1 MKNKGDCPVEIVYN
15 RAKLQLLSIN
25 DVRPL
30 YAIIEKYPDIWT
42 YLIAK
47 MDCLEDMERLVEES
61 IGKYK
66 KGGDLPFTVIDQTT
80 NEIVG
85 TTRLYNISKDC
96 KTTELGHTWYSP
108 SVQRT
113 SVNTEC
119 KFMMLR
125 YAFEELG
132 MLRVQIKTD
141 ARNEKSQRAI
151 ERLGA
156 VKEGIMRNERELSN
170 GYVRDAVVYSIIS
183 EDWPSVKEKLENK
196 LICYR

>member
-1 MKNKGDCPVEIVYN
+1 MEIIYN

-30 YAIIEKYPDIWT
+30 YAIIEKHPDIWT

-61 IGKYK
+61 VEKYK
-66 KGGDLPFTVIDQTT
+66 RGVDLPFIVIDQTT

-85 TTRLYNISKDC
+85 TTRLYNISKKH

-119 KFMMLR
+119 KYMMLR

-141 ARNEKSQRAI
+141 ARNEKAQRAI
-151 ERLGA
+151 GRLGA
-156 VKEGIMRNERELSN
+156 VKEGILRNERLLPN

-183 EDWPSVKEKLENK
+183 EDWPSVKEQLENK
-196 LICYR
+196 LMSVKCK

>member
-1 MKNKGDCPVEIVYN
+1 MEFIYN
-15 RAKLQLLSIN
+15 RAKLQLLSIS
-25 DVRPL
+25 DVGPL
-30 YAIIEKYPDIWT
+30 YAIIEKHPDIWT

-47 MDCLEDMERLVEES
+47 MDCLEDMEMLVEES
-61 IGKYK
+61 IEKYK
-66 KGGDLPFTVIDQTT
+66 NGVDLPFTVIDQTT

-108 SVQRT
+108 TVQRT

-119 KFMMLR
+119 KYMMLR

-156 VKEGIMRNERELSN
+156 VKEGIMRNERQLPN

-183 EDWPSVKEKLENK
+183 EDWSSVKEQLENK
-196 LICYR
+196 LKCYW

>member
-1 MKNKGDCPVEIVYN
+1 MEIVYD

-25 DVRPL
+25 DACSL
-30 YAIIEKYPDIWT
+30 YSIIEKYPDIWT
-42 YLIAK
+42 YLITK
-47 MDCLEDMERLVEES
+47 MDCFEDMERLVEES
-61 IGKYK
+61 VEKYK
-66 KGGDLPFTVIDQTT
+66 RGVDLPFIVIDQTT

-85 TTRLYNISKDC
+85 TTRLYNISKKH

-119 KFMMLR
+119 KYMMLR

-141 ARNEKSQRAI
+141 ARNEKAQRAI

-156 VKEGIMRNERELSN
+156 VKEGILRNERLLPN

-183 EDWPSVKEKLENK
+183 EDWSSVKEQLENK
-196 LICYR
+196 LMSVKYK

>member
-1 MKNKGDCPVEIVYN
+1 MEIVCN

-30 YAIIEKYPDIWT
+30 YAIIEKHPDVWT

-61 IGKYK
+61 IEKYK
-66 KGGDLPFTVIDQTT
+66 RGVDLPFTVIDQKT

-85 TTRLYNISKDC
+85 TTRLYNISNDC

-119 KFMMLR
+119 KYMMLC

-141 ARNEKSQRAI
+141 ARNEKAQRAI

-156 VKEGIMRNERELSN
+156 IKEGIMRNERQLPN
-170 GYVRDAVVYSIIS
+170 GFVRDAVVYSIIS
-183 EDWPSVKEKLENK
+183 AEWPKVKERLENK
-196 LICYR
+196 LLCYK

>member
-1 MKNKGDCPVEIVYN
+1 MENKGDCSVEIVYN

-30 YAIIEKYPDIWT
+30 YAIIEKHPDIWT

-47 MDCLEDMERLVEES
+47 MDCMEDMERLVEES
-61 IGKYK
+61 LEKYK
-66 KGGDLPFTVIDQTT
+66 KGVDLPFIVIDQTT

-85 TTRLYNISKDC
+85 TTRLYNISNDC

-119 KFMMLR
+119 KYMMLR
-125 YAFEELG
+125 YAFEDLG
-132 MLRVQIKTD
+132 MLRIQIKTD
-141 ARNEKSQRAI
+141 ARNERSQQAI

-156 VKEGIMRNERELSN
+156 VKEGIMRNERQLPN
-170 GYVRDAVVYSIIS
+170 GDVRDAVVYSIIS
-183 EDWPSVKEKLENK
+183 SDWPSVKERLENK
-196 LICYR
+196 LMCDR

>member
-1 MKNKGDCPVEIVYN
+1 MEIVCN

-30 YAIIEKYPDIWT
+30 YAIIEKHPDVWT

-47 MDCLEDMERLVEES
+47 MDCLEDMVRLVEES
-61 IGKYK
+61 TEKYK
-66 KGGDLPFTVIDQTT
+66 RGVDLPFTVIDQTT
-80 NEIVG
+80 NEVVG
-85 TTRLYNISKDC
+85 TTRLYNISTDC

-119 KFMMLR
+119 KYMMLR

-141 ARNEKSQRAI
+141 ARNEKAQRAI

-156 VKEGIMRNERELSN
+156 IKEGIMRNERQLPN
-170 GYVRDAVVYSIIS
+170 GFVRDAVVYSVIS
-183 EDWPSVKEKLENK
+183 AEWPKVKERLENK
-196 LICYR
+196 LLCYKQRG

>member
-1 MKNKGDCPVEIVYN
+1 MEIVYN

-61 IGKYK
+61 IEKYK
-66 KGGDLPFTVIDQTT
+66 KGVDLPFTVIDQTT

-119 KFMMLR
+119 KYMMLL

>member
-1 MKNKGDCPVEIVYN
+1 MKNKGDCPVEIVHN

-47 MDCLEDMERLVEES
+47 MDCMEDMERLVEES
-61 IGKYK
+61 IEKYK
-66 KGGDLPFTVIDQTT
+66 KRIDLPFTVIDQTT

-85 TTRLYNISKDC
+85 TTRLYNVSIDC
-96 KTTELGHTWYSP
+96 KTAELGHTWYSP
-108 SVQRT
+108 IVQRT

-119 KFMMLR
+119 KYMMLR

-156 VKEGIMRNERELSN
+156 VKEGVTRNERQLPN

-183 EDWPSVKEKLENK
+183 ADWPSIKEQLENK
-196 LICYR
+196 LMCYR

>member
-1 MKNKGDCPVEIVYN
+1 MEFVYD

-25 DVRPL
+25 DAYSL
-30 YAIIEKYPDIWT
+30 YSIIEKQPDIWT

-61 IGKYK
+61 VEKYK
-66 KGGDLPFTVIDQTT
+66 RGVDLPFIVIDQTT
-80 NEIVG
+80 NKIVG
-85 TTRLYNISKDC
+85 TTRLYNISMKN

-119 KFMMLR
+119 KYMILR
-125 YAFEELG
+125 YAFEQLE

-156 VKEGIMRNERELSN
+156 VKEGILRNERQLPN
-170 GYVRDAVVYSIIS
+170 GYVRDAVVYSVIS
-183 EDWPSVKEKLENK
+183 EDWPSVKERLENK
-196 LICYR
+196 LMCVKNN